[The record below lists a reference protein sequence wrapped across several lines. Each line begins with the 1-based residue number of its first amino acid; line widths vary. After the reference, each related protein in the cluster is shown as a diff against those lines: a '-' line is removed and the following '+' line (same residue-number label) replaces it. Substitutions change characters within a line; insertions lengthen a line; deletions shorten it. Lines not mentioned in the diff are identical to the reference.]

1 MLAAGGHDFGLDV
14 VTALYVAVVTDTGS
28 FRYAN
33 STPRAHELAAAYIA
47 RGVDPEAIHRRIY
60 ATLTRRQLEILQAA
74 RNLAGTEVAV
84 FLKELGD
91 GRVKVSL
98 RSNGDVNVARV
109 AHAIGGGG
117 HEKAA
122 GAEVPGS
129 LEEVAER
136 VRAGL
141 ARAFPGS

>member
-1 MLAAGGHDFGLDV
+1 M
-14 VTALYVAVVTDTGS
+14 
-28 FRYAN
+28 
-33 STPRAHELAAAYIA
+33 
-47 RGVDPEAIHRRIY
+47 
-60 ATLTRRQLEILQAA
+60 
-74 RNLAGTEVAV
+74 AV